1 MLGAEPT
8 IYGDISDMYVYM
20 YIHIHTEPTIN
31 VSPKM
36 GYTAIPYNRIV
47 GKIKKDNDHWP
58 RDVFGKREWSSCGF
72 TVDSKFIDP

>member
-31 VSPKM
+31 VCPKM

-47 GKIKKDNDHWP
+47 GKIKKDNDH
-58 RDVFGKREWSSCGF
+58 
-72 TVDSKFIDP
+72 

>member
-31 VSPKM
+31 VSENGLY
-36 GYTAIPYNRIV
+36 GYTL
-47 GKIKKDNDHWP
+47 
-58 RDVFGKREWSSCGF
+58 
-72 TVDSKFIDP
+72 